1 MKGIVYSWTQ
11 KKFCSSF
18 LYFRPIWIGFGTED
32 SHKNLLSNC
41 EFRENRRSEIHTLLM
56 DVNAFLSAISTLWV
70 EFGTTDQHVMLLE
83 IVGFGENLD
92 KEILTF
98 LTGII
103 ENTFTHVE

>member
-1 MKGIVYSWTQ
+1 
-11 KKFCSSF
+11 
-18 LYFRPIWIGFGTED
+18 
-32 SHKNLLSNC
+32 
-41 EFRENRRSEIHTLLM
+41 M